1 MPTESIG
8 IRELVRAD
16 PPIRHSSG
24 QRADPP
30 RRRGGR
36 VLTPDP
42 ATVKPGDTAGRA
54 SLLSRSDQGTTV
66 LAGIVIDALDV
77 ARMEEFWAE
86 ATQGRTHGLYL
97 RFEAAAKPKTGKNR
111 LHLDLAGG
119 EGWDAE
125 VERLVALGA
134 ARADIGQGEVDW
146 DVLTDPEGNEF
157 CVLRPGHPGVRPG
170 SGIAA
175 ICLDVATHDR
185 FRQLAFWQAQS
196 RWKHVQ
202 HGDGW
207 TSLRCTPASPV
218 SLLMGPPA
226 AAKTGRNRLRLEVTH
241 EHWETGEFCDP
252 GGNEFHVTRPPARA

>member
-1 MPTESIG
+1 M
-8 IRELVRAD
+8 
-16 PPIRHSSG
+16 
-24 QRADPP
+24 
-30 RRRGGR
+30 
-36 VLTPDP
+36 
-42 ATVKPGDTAGRA
+42 
-54 SLLSRSDQGTTV
+54 

-77 ARMEEFWAE
+77 ARMQKFWAA

-97 RFEAAAKPKTGKNR
+97 RFEATTKPKAGKNR

-119 EGWDAE
+119 EGWNAE

-157 CVLRPGHPGVRPG
+157 CVLRPGHPGVRPD

-175 ICLDVATHDR
+175 VCLDVAPHDR
-185 FRQLAFWQAQS
+185 FRQSAFWQAES
-196 RWKHVQ
+196 LWKHVQ
-202 HGDGW
+202 YGDGW
-207 TSLRCTPASPV
+207 TRLRRTPASPV
-218 SLLMGPPA
+218 SLIMGPPA

-252 GGNEFHVTRPPARA
+252 AGNEFHVTRPSAGAYGSLPSQTPERPDLRDSAD